1 MAKVIALANQK
12 GGVGKTTTAINLA
25 ASLALLGKKVL
36 LLDADPQA
44 NATSGLGFDINL
56 EGIYECIA
64 GLRKPEEVIL
74 QSPDVKNLWL
84 LPSSIDLVAAD
95 TELPKL
101 EDAHH
106 VMKRIVDA
114 VRERFDYIFID
125 CSPSLG
131 YTTVNILTAA
141 DTVLIPVQCEYLAL
155 EGLSKLLNTIRKVK
169 SGLNPALDIEGF
181 LLTMYMRNRLNNQV
195 VNEVRE
201 HFGPL
206 AYDTII
212 QRNIRLGEAPS
223 HGKPV
228 MLYDAGAVGCG
239 ELSHAGP
246 GIPQAQP
253 QTEKITYRNET
264 TEGIRARTGR
274 HIRHRRRRRQAQA
287 DEPDVRDRRHGDHS
301 QPHAAAYAVRRG
313 GARRTGRLD
322 PPAGGHPA
330 HHGQEIRR
338 RKIYHHQRRTPLACG
353 AARRPDEPPGLY
365 PRGGRRE
372 PARHGPGGEHAS
384 ARISMP

>member
-56 EGIYECIA
+56 EGIYECISGERRA
-64 GLRKPEEVIL
+64 EEVIL
-74 QSPDVKNLWL
+74 QSEDIKKLWI

-95 TELPKL
+95 TELAKR
-101 EDAHH
+101 DNAHR
-106 VMKRIVDA
+106 VMKEIVDSL
-114 VRERFDYIFID
+114 RDRFDYIFID

-131 YTTVNILTAA
+131 YTTLNILTAA
-141 DTVLIPVQCEYLAL
+141 DSVLIPVQCEYLAL

-169 SGLNPALDIEGF
+169 SSLNPGLEIEGF

-195 VNEVRE
+195 VTEVRN

-206 AYDTII
+206 AYETVI

-228 MLYDAGAVGCG
+228 MLYDASA
-239 ELSHAGP
+239 AGSVSYL
-246 GIPQAQP
+246 ALAR
-253 QTEKITYRNET
+253 EFLKRN
-264 TEGIRARTGR
+264 
-274 HIRHRRRRRQAQA
+274 
-287 DEPDVRDRRHGDHS
+287 
-301 QPHAAAYAVRRG
+301 
-313 GARRTGRLD
+313 
-322 PPAGGHPA
+322 
-330 HHGQEIRR
+330 
-338 RKIYHHQRRTPLACG
+338 KK
-353 AARRPDEPPGLY
+353 
-365 PRGGRRE
+365 
-372 PARHGPGGEHAS
+372 
-384 ARISMP
+384 

>member
-56 EGIYECIA
+56 EGIYECIS
-64 GLRKPEEVIL
+64 GERKAEEVIL
-74 QSPDVKNLWL
+74 QSADVKKLWV

-95 TELPKL
+95 TELAKRD
-101 EDAHH
+101 DAHR
-106 VMKRIVDA
+106 VMKGIVDSL
-114 VRERFDYIFID
+114 RERFDYIFID

-131 YTTVNILTAA
+131 YTTLNILTAA
-141 DTVLIPVQCEYLAL
+141 DSVLIPVQCEYLAL

-169 SGLNPALDIEGF
+169 SSLNPDLEIEGF

-195 VNEVRE
+195 VTEVRN

-206 AYDTII
+206 AYETVI

-228 MLYDAGAVGCG
+228 MLYDASA
-239 ELSHAGP
+239 AGSVSYL
-246 GIPQAQP
+246 ALAREFLKRNKK
-253 QTEKITYRNET
+253 QTK
-264 TEGIRARTGR
+264 
-274 HIRHRRRRRQAQA
+274 
-287 DEPDVRDRRHGDHS
+287 
-301 QPHAAAYAVRRG
+301 
-313 GARRTGRLD
+313 
-322 PPAGGHPA
+322 
-330 HHGQEIRR
+330 
-338 RKIYHHQRRTPLACG
+338 
-353 AARRPDEPPGLY
+353 
-365 PRGGRRE
+365 
-372 PARHGPGGEHAS
+372 
-384 ARISMP
+384 